1 MRDFGM
7 LSATYTIASNTIS
20 YNFAD
25 LYPHTS
31 NCLNIILRFLI
42 KLKYILLLFCF
53 ILFGTCLSAQPIK
66 AAEDGTA
73 DTPNST
79 FFRQQP
85 QNPIPT
91 SYETFSFDDV
101 YRIELDLDIP
111 GNIRIIAID
120 SKEEDKDKISVTLEK
135 SVREHNPFLTVLT
148 KTFLENISIT
158 GKKKDGTL
166 QLNSLLPAE
175 VSKAEFENRSESD
188 IKQHL
193 HLSYVINTP
202 PDVSVQLKVK
212 EGDVYIHHIR
222 GKIEI
227 TNEMGWVHLDETL
240 GNYHVEVKQGGI
252 HGKILLA
259 PGENKIKTD
268 NGSIDLTIL
277 DDLAAP
283 LDLTALKGNIGLLLP
298 NNYPADVKLNSEK
311 RQYIINLPAEID
323 DNEGII
329 NGGGPLLR
337 LTATNTISVLSNPR
351 LHSRSKNAES
361 TEIEETFPSELV
373 QPIPL
378 TLQSPIIDG
387 NLSEKAWLDAVHL
400 SPFQN
405 PTGTETAEN
414 LTDVYLL
421 WDAQNLYIG
430 GRAYFANYKV
440 PRVSQTQHDSPIW
453 EDDSVEILLD
463 MNPETDGY
471 PHLIINPIGGS
482 FDQWV
487 QKVGF
492 PNLRHAPPEVERE
505 IIDKSIEKFKADSSW
520 NSDAKVATQI
530 SANFWSFEVAF
541 PRSSTGKKDKNTWL
555 FNVHRKAQGNLG
567 SVEDFKRTVH
577 REYSYWLPIYDEE
590 YPWWPHWK
598 EGMGTLKLV
607 KDQLSTSETF
617 EISENFKVI
626 AVEIEGNKTIPT
638 EVVLKRIPIAP
649 GNTFTNEQLSRLI
662 AELEY
667 FDWFQE
673 VQLKTTITEIDEAE
687 SPPITPSSS
696 SFRDVDAEDS
706 ESTKTED
713 FTNNEP
719 LEVTVQIVVTEAPV
733 KFARQ
738 IRIIGNKSFPA
749 LFIKNWFDL
758 HSNYLSVASLKLKE
772 QMMADFY
779 VNRGFPFAKVTH
791 EFINDVLQ
799 YNVDEG
805 YLDEIRFTGNRR
817 ISRSELISALNINTE
832 SVYFHSLGQARINEL
847 RKKLSK
853 NNEAFKLIRDW
864 RVQREGGKNIL
875 IVDIEEQ
882 PFLRPG
888 WYPILGFNRVHGVV
902 LGAGATLTTHFTGEE
917 QLFGSVSGGFSS
929 NIWNYSFGIEKS
941 FFRRFPLT
949 MGIGLFKVTDS
960 SSNAFRLL
968 PYDSSLS
975 AAVYGTT
982 FDNYYERNGEQI
994 WIAQTFGTS
1003 SLLRLDFTQEDHDNL
1018 FKSTDW
1024 SYFDRTRLKNDNARI
1039 DRGHLKMISLGYTF
1053 DTRDRRSTIKRPQ
1066 YVGSHLL
1073 PWPNE
1078 RTRRGWRG
1086 HFGVEMAGGILGG
1099 EWAFNLY
1106 KFKLVRYT
1114 RLYGPHQLNFRLSG
1128 DFSDA
1133 PLPRQRLLYLGGAT
1147 TVRGYGFNTYAGDK
1161 RILLNIEYRF
1171 FEETRINI
1179 ETDAAFGWAFSTFL
1193 DSGQVWQYGANPLS
1207 DFSPSHLKTAIGVGF
1222 SFFISPPGD
1231 FQPLSTGV
1239 EIAYPINIE
1248 SSLRTPKLIWRLT
1261 RMF

>member
-1 MRDFGM
+1 M

-25 LYPHTS
+25 LYSHTS

-42 KLKYILLLFCF
+42 KLKYILLLSCF
-53 ILFGTCLSAQPIK
+53 LLFGTCLSAQPIK
-66 AAEDGTA
+66 AAEDGIA
-73 DTPNST
+73 DTPNAT

-85 QNPIPT
+85 QSPLPT
-91 SYETFSFDDV
+91 SSQTFSFDDV
-101 YRIELDLDIP
+101 YRLELNLDIP
-111 GNIRIIAID
+111 GNIKIIAID

-135 SVREHNPFLTVLT
+135 RVREHNPLLTVFT

-158 GKKKDGTL
+158 GTKKDGTL
-166 QLNSLLPAE
+166 QLNSLLPPE
-175 VSKAEFENRSESD
+175 VSKAIFENRSESE
-188 IKQHL
+188 IKEHL

-202 PDVSVQLKVK
+202 PDVSVQLKIK

-227 TNEMGWVHLDETL
+227 TNEMGRVHLDETL

-259 PGENKIKTD
+259 PGQSKIKTD

-283 LDLTALKGNIGLLLP
+283 LDLTALGGNIGLLLP
-298 NNYPADVKLNSEK
+298 SNYPADVKLNSEK
-311 RQYIINLPAEID
+311 LRYIINLPAEID
-323 DNEGII
+323 SNGGII

-337 LTATNTISVLSNPR
+337 LTATNTISVLPNPR
-351 LHSRSKNAES
+351 LRSRSKNSES
-361 TEIEETFPSELV
+361 TESEDTFPSEFV
-373 QPIPL
+373 QPIPQ
-378 TLQSPIIDG
+378 TLQPPTIDG
-387 NLSEKAWLDAVHL
+387 NLSEKAWLNAAQL
-400 SPFQN
+400 SAFQN

-430 GRAYFANYKV
+430 GRAHFANYQV
-440 PRVSQTQHDSPIW
+440 PRISQTQHDSPMW

-463 MNPETDGY
+463 MNLETDGY
-471 PHLIINPIGGS
+471 PHLIINPISGT

-492 PNLRHAPPEVERE
+492 PNFRFAPPDVSRE
-505 IIDKSIEKFKADSSW
+505 PIDKSIEKFKADSSW

-530 SANFWSFEVAF
+530 NANFWSFEVAF

-555 FNVHRKAQGNLG
+555 FNVHRKAQGKQG
-567 SVEDFKRTVH
+567 SAKDFKRAVH

-607 KDQLSTSETF
+607 KDQPSTSETF
-617 EISENFKVI
+617 GISENFKVT
-626 AVEIEGNKTIPT
+626 AVEIDGNKTIPT
-638 EVVLKRIPIAP
+638 EVVLHRIPITA

-673 VQLKTTITEIDEAE
+673 VQLKTTVLETNEAE
-687 SPPITPSSS
+687 SPPISSS
-696 SFRDVDAEDS
+696 SASLRDVES
-706 ESTKTED
+706 ESPVNSKTED
-713 FTNNEP
+713 FTNSEP

-733 KFARQ
+733 KFAKQ
-738 IRIIGNKSFPA
+738 IRIKGNRSFPA

-758 HSNYLSVASLKLKE
+758 NANYLSVASLKLKG
-772 QMMADFY
+772 QMITDFY
-779 VNRGFPFAKVTH
+779 VNRGFAFAEVTH
-791 EFINDVLQ
+791 DFVNDTLQ
-799 YNVDEG
+799 YNINEG
-805 YLDEIRFTGNRR
+805 SLDEIRFTGIRR
-817 ISRSELISALNINTE
+817 ISHNELTAALGLDTKDI
-832 SVYFHSLGQARINEL
+832 YFHSLGQSKINEL
-847 RKKLSK
+847 QKKLSK
-853 NNEAFKLIRDW
+853 SNEAFKSIRDW
-864 RVQREGGKNIL
+864 HVQREGGKNIL

-882 PFLRPG
+882 PFIKPG
-888 WYPILGFNRVHGVV
+888 WYPIVGFNRVHGVV
-902 LGAGATLTTHFTGEE
+902 LGAGGTLSTHFTGEE
-917 QLFGSVSGGFSS
+917 QLFGSISGGFASK
-929 NIWNYSFGIEKS
+929 ILNYSLGAEKS

-968 PYDSSLS
+968 PYDSSLN

-982 FDNYYERNGEQI
+982 HDNYYQREGEQI
-994 WIAQTFGTS
+994 WISQTFGTS
-1003 SLLRLDFTQEDHDNL
+1003 SLLRLEFTQENHDNL

-1024 SYFDRTRLKNDNARI
+1024 SYFDRTLPKRDNARI

-1053 DTRDRRSTIKRPQ
+1053 DTRDQKSRIKRPQ
-1066 YVGSHLL
+1066 YLGSYLL

-1086 HFGVEMAGGILGG
+1086 HFGAEMAGGFLGG
-1099 EWAFNLY
+1099 EYKFNLY

-1114 RLYGPHQLNFRLSG
+1114 SLFGPHQLNFRLSG
-1128 DFSDA
+1128 DFSNE
-1133 PLPRQRLLYLGGAT
+1133 PLPRQRILYLGGAS

-1171 FEETRINI
+1171 FEETRIN
-1179 ETDAAFGWAFSTFL
+1179 TNMDAAFGWAFSAFFDT
-1193 DSGQVWQYGANPLS
+1193 GQVWQFDENPLS
-1207 DFSPSHLKTAIGVGF
+1207 DFSLSHLKTAIGVGM
-1222 SFFISPPGD
+1222 SFIVSPPGD
-1231 FQPLSTGV
+1231 FQPLSTAV
-1239 EIAYPINIE
+1239 EIAYPINVV
-1248 SSLRTPKLIWRLT
+1248 SSLRKPRIIWRLE